1 MKTPENSKVPQRT
14 LKNSKETK
22 KASKNPT
29 ECVNGFFPVYIGV
42 TYRQLMAVTPK
53 NLKKIGIF

>member
-1 MKTPENSKVPQRT
+1 MRILENLRVHQRI
-14 LKNSKETK
+14 LANSRETK
-22 KASKNPT
+22 KASKNPP

-53 NLKKIGIF
+53 NL

>member
-1 MKTPENSKVPQRT
+1 MRTPENSKVPQRT

-22 KASKNPT
+22 EASKNPP

-42 TYRQLMAVTPK
+42 TYKQLMAVTPK
-53 NLKKIGIF
+53 NL